1 MHSGLV
7 LIKINML
14 GTPKYELRVEL
25 IHVLQVDRHTCIATI
40 PLLKVIKLIAL
51 CPNSEMKTITK
62 IILGT

>member
-1 MHSGLV
+1 
-7 LIKINML
+7 ML

-51 CPNSEMKTITK
+51 CPNSEMKTITI